1 MMNWDHFAP
10 PVAFYF
16 KVHFI
21 GIKTVIDMAFMEVSG
36 LTMEMDMEEIEE
48 GGGMKRKIP
57 VRMKHGNLVCKRP
70 MKPIALSGLSIWT
83 ASSIKSD
90 FSVPIK
96 LCEAM
101 VTLLDAQGGPL
112 CVWSLTG
119 VYPVKWDIASFD
131 SKKNE
136 VAIESIEFAYNMIN
150 RIL

>member
-1 MMNWDHFAP
+1 MMNWDHFAPP

-90 FSVPIK
+90 FQYR
-96 LCEAM
+96 LNCARR
-101 VTLLDAQGGPL
+101 
-112 CVWSLTG
+112 WSLCWTPK
-119 VYPVKWDIASFD
+119 VDLC
-131 SKKNE
+131 
-136 VAIESIEFAYNMIN
+136 AYGH
-150 RIL
+150 